1 MISGMGKLK
10 NNILNNLFVRY
21 IPTVG
26 GQLWLLNGPLVQF
39 EMLEENV
46 AKLDGISKQRPTG
59 VGSSRSLST
68 LSSNMFS

>member
-59 VGSSRSLST
+59 VG
-68 LSSNMFS
+68 

>member
-21 IPTVG
+21 IPTVAIGNAFHISSG

-59 VGSSRSLST
+59 VG
-68 LSSNMFS
+68 